1 MRTRAGIALADLR
14 TAMGPVGCRATVRGF
29 GRGLIEATPQASRH
43 TRVARVPELQRTY
56 LLRLIKDLDVTTP
69 ARQRSYR
76 RGRSLTWRVARQ
88 G

>member
-1 MRTRAGIALADLR
+1 M
-14 TAMGPVGCRATVRGF
+14 AMGPVGYRATVTDF
-29 GRGLIEATPQASRH
+29 GHVLIEATPTQVSRNH
-43 TRVARVPELQRTY
+43 TRAAREPELQRTP
-56 LLRLIKDLDVTTP
+56 LSRLIKDLDVTTP